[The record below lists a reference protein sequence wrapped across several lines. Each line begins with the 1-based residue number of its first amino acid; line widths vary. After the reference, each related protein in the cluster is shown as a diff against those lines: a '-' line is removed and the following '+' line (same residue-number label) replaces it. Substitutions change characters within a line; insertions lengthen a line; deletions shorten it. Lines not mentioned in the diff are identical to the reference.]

1 MVAGEL
7 YLATDEELMRGRARA
22 RALTARYNATTQD
35 AQGERREL
43 LEELFASVGQE
54 VWIEPPFYCDYGWN
68 IELDDRVF
76 LNFNCVVLD
85 VTPVRVGA
93 GTLVGPAVQL
103 CAATHPLD
111 PREREQMLEYG
122 ASITWGGTSGSAR
135 RRSSPPVSRSAMTR
149 WSGQGA
155 SSCATSRPA
164 CSRRA
169 TRAASSASS
178 EWAPSATSTSACAS
192 CSSSAPS
199 SRSPG
204 GASTSATRRWPIWC
218 SVSGFRCWRRS
229 SGGCSSRRR
238 RGSRCR

>member
-1 MVAGEL
+1 MAGERERMVAGEL

-122 ASITWGGTSGSAR
+122 ASITVGRNVWIGAAAVIAAGVTIGDDSVVGAGSIVVR
-135 RRSSPPVSRSAMTR
+135 DI
-149 WSGQGA
+149 
-155 SSCATSRPA
+155 PA
-164 CSRRA
+164 GVL
-169 TRAASSASS
+169 AAGN
-178 EWAPSATSTSACAS
+178 P
-192 CSSSAPS
+192 
-199 SRSPG
+199 
-204 GASTSATRRWPIWC
+204 
-218 SVSGFRCWRRS
+218 
-229 SGGCSSRRR
+229 
-238 RGSRCR
+238 CRVIREL